1 MEKGGIVF
9 KSFMTNNLSID
20 LKKQLLFSYASGDF
34 NPIHIDKIYARRSM
48 YGQNV
53 VHGIN
58 LLLLSLDFFSVNKSF
73 FQIINIDVKFLKPV
87 FLNTSFEI
95 CILKKS
101 NYNAKIEINS
111 QNKICAQIE
120 FDYCVD
126 DYFKNYNSKNKIKP
140 EERQPVEIKNFSEN
154 LKGKDFLK
162 FDLNILSILYPN
174 LLLSTN
180 LYSII
185 NFLSLTR
192 IVGMKCPGLNSLFS
206 SFSLTFIKNIELD
219 DSIKYIVKNFD
230 ERFNLFK
237 ISINSLNC
245 KGDIVAFNRPKPVSQ
260 TSYLYIKEKIEISEF
275 KNQKALIIGGSRG
288 LGELAAKI
296 LAAGGADV
304 TITHNQG
311 SFDSTR
317 IVDEI
322 KKNGGKCESIF
333 FDVLNFKSAFDY
345 GFKSNSFPT
354 HIYYFA
360 SPFIFSGDKS
370 KFSHELLN
378 KFNHFYV
385 SAFYNIAQNFINLG
399 TNNFF
404 YPSTVATQEYI
415 FDMMEYSFAKLSG
428 EKLCDFLEIKY
439 PKLNIYK
446 PNLPRLST
454 DQTVSLLPVNNKKP
468 DNLILNHIRKFTK

>member
-1 MEKGGIVF
+1 
-9 KSFMTNNLSID
+9 MTNNFSID
-20 LKKQLLFSYASGDF
+20 LKNQLLFSSASGDF

-53 VHGIN
+53 AHGIN
-58 LLLLSLDFFSVNKSF
+58 LLLLSLDLFSINKSF

-87 FLNTSFEI
+87 FLNTPFEI
-95 CILKKS
+95 NILKKS
-101 NYNAKIEINS
+101 NYNAKIEIYC
-111 QNKICAQIE
+111 QNKISTQIE
-120 FDYCVD
+120 FDYCD
-126 DYFKNYNSKNKIKP
+126 EDYFKNYNTKKSIKP
-140 EERQPVEIKNFSEN
+140 EEKMPVEIKNFNEN
-154 LKGKDFLK
+154 LSGKDFLK
-162 FDLNILSILYPN
+162 FDLNILNKLYPN
-174 LLLSTN
+174 LLLNTN

-185 NFLSLTR
+185 NLLSLTR

-206 SFSLTFIKNIELD
+206 SFSLTFIKNKELD
-219 DSIKYIVKNFD
+219 DSINYNVKKFD

-245 KGDIVAFNRPKPVSQ
+245 NGEIVAFNRPMPVSQ
-260 TSYLYIKEKIEISEF
+260 TSYLGIREKIERSEF

-288 LGELAAKI
+288 LGELTAKI

-304 TITHNQG
+304 IITHNQG
-311 SFDSTR
+311 STDSKR

-322 KKNGGKCESIF
+322 RQNGGKCESIF

-345 GFKSNSFPT
+345 GFKSNFLPT

-360 SPFIFSGDKS
+360 SPFIFSGDKV

-378 KFNHFYV
+378 KFNQYYV

-399 TNNFF
+399 TVNFF
-404 YPSTVATQEYI
+404 YPSTVATKEYI

-428 EKLCDFLEIKY
+428 EKLCDFLKIKY

-454 DQTVSLLPVNNKKP
+454 DQTVSLLPVNNKSP
-468 DNLILNHIRKFTK
+468 DNLILSHIRKFTK